1 MIAAWPARLQLP
13 SIRQRS
19 ATLAPSRNHHG
30 RRTMNPDRVTDAHPA
45 AIDWST
51 PPEYVDTASALADLL
66 PTLRIQIAI
75 AVDTEFMREDTCF
88 AKLALIQ
95 LGVAG
100 RVLLLDPVAL
110 GNALDRRLVDAMPL
124 AVLHSPGE
132 DYGVLT
138 HVLGASPARCFDTQ
152 VAAPFAGLAPNLG
165 LRELLRQV
173 LGIEL
178 AKDQT
183 RSDWLK
189 RPLSADQ
196 LRYAADDVRYLLPLY
211 AELKARVEARG
222 QQAWC
227 EDECRRLRAVGV
239 DDTPEAQ
246 PHWHF
251 RRAEE
256 LSEPAQRRLFQL
268 LHWREQR
275 ARETNRPRNW
285 IAPPALLWSLAERA
299 PGSVA
304 AIEQLLSAQQLTG
317 GPRRASALLAALH
330 AEQPELQARWS
341 PAPSGLHGTAKLR
354 LQRLRQHAELR
365 ATALGLPL
373 EMLAPRRLLE
383 PLARDRRLPA
393 AYAGWRAEALA
404 LTAELLT

>member
-1 MIAAWPARLQLP
+1 M
-13 SIRQRS
+13 
-19 ATLAPSRNHHG
+19 
-30 RRTMNPDRVTDAHPA
+30 
-45 AIDWST
+45 
-51 PPEYVDTASALADLL
+51 PEYIDSAAALADLL
-66 PTLRIQIAI
+66 PTLRAQAAI

-95 LGVAG
+95 IGLPG
-100 RVLLLDPVAL
+100 RLLLLDPVAL
-110 GNALDRRLVDAMPL
+110 GAALDRSLVDAMPL
-124 AVLHSPGE
+124 AVLHAPGE

-165 LRELLRQV
+165 LRELLKQV
-173 LGIEL
+173 LGIAL

-189 RPLSADQ
+189 RPLSVDQ

-211 AELKARVEARG
+211 AELKTRVEARG
-222 QQAWC
+222 QLAWC
-227 EDECRRLRAVGV
+227 EDECRRLRAIGV

-256 LSEPAQRRLFQL
+256 LPELAQRRLFQM

-285 IAPPALLWSLAERA
+285 IAPHALLWTLAERA
-299 PGSVA
+299 PDSVA
-304 AIEQLLSAQQLTG
+304 AVEQLLSSLQLTG
-317 GPRRASALLAALH
+317 GAKRAGALLAALT
-330 AEQPELQARWS
+330 ADQPALQASWA
-341 PAPSGLHGTAKLR
+341 PAPSGLYGAAKLR
-354 LQRLRQHAELR
+354 FQRLRQHAELR
-365 ATALGLPL
+365 ATALGLPI

-383 PLARDRRLPA
+383 PLARDRQLPA
-393 AYAGWRAEALA
+393 AYAGWRSEALA
-404 LTAELLT
+404 VTAELLA